1 MLLSKCL
8 MTPIFCCHLIC
19 LIKRAVYSSWNTEW
33 DRQNFLSF
41 WANFCPFN
49 SPHLSWYQ
57 KSKLKKKKEKMP
69 GDIIL
74 LYILYPFIHVHH
86 KWISYYDRD
95 MGPEKQGATGKFF
108 SFWAIFWSFSPLKTQ
123 KIILKLKKKKKTP
136 GDIIL
141 HICTINYNC
150 MMYGSWNMECARQN
164 FFYSGMFFAL
174 LPP

>member
-1 MLLSKCL
+1 

-19 LIKRAVYSSWNTEW
+19 LIKRAVYGSWNTEW

-95 MGPEKQGATGKFF
+95 MGPEKQSVIGKFF

-123 KIILKLKKKKKTP
+123 KIILKLKKKKKKKKNTWRYHFTH
-136 GDIIL
+136 L
-141 HICTINYNC
+141 HYKLQLYDVWFLK
-150 MMYGSWNMECARQN
+150 YGVCQTE